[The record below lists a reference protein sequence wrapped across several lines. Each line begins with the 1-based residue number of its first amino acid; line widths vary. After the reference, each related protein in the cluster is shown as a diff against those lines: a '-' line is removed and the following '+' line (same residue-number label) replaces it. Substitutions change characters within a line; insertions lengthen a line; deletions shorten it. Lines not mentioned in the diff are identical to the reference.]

1 MEENQLWF
9 LIARHLS
16 GEISAEETKTLQELL
31 KKHPDKHQL
40 FDILQSY
47 FVLPD
52 DTEETAGDSSM
63 DDELRF
69 RRIIE
74 HSEDPPD
81 LTPLPEINP
90 VITRDRY
97 RFWRYAAAVAGIV
110 MLTGLGFNYF
120 HQPGVKIDQSK
131 PKGEN
136 VTARGNEFIS
146 RSGAR
151 TKLVLPDGSQ
161 VWLNAGSKLNYSN
174 AYNETQ
180 RDVDLEGEAYFDVVK
195 VAGRPFIVHAS
206 SLNIRAVGTAFV
218 VKSYPQDETIEATL
232 LRGIIEVTRKDLPD
246 GPKVILKPN
255 EKLIFSKQLETEVH
269 HYGGDTSS
277 RSAKT
282 IGKIS
287 IAAVSIAIPDS
298 NKVETS
304 WVYNRLVFDG
314 DNFQELA
321 KKMERWYNVKIII
334 NSKELLRYRFKGAF
348 ENETIREALDA
359 LQLTAEFSY
368 KIDNN
373 VINIYTAETNPRKRR

>member
-16 GEISAEETKTLQELL
+16 GEISTDESKKLQELL
-31 KKHPDKHQL
+31 KKYPDKHQL
-40 FDILQSY
+40 FDIIQSY
-47 FVLPD
+47 FILPGD
-52 DTEETAGDSSM
+52 REEVAVDSSM

-74 HSEDPPD
+74 HSEFDTDLPP
-81 LTPLPEINP
+81 PETIP

-97 RFWRYAAAVAGIV
+97 RFWRYAAAVGCFAII
-110 MLTGLGFNYF
+110 TGLGFNYF
-120 HQPGVKIDQSK
+120 RQPK
-131 PKGEN
+131 PKTENIKLKADN

-146 RSGAR
+146 RSGVK

-174 AYNETQ
+174 TYNETQ

-195 VAGRPFIVHAS
+195 ITGRPFIVHAS

-255 EKLIFSKQLETEVH
+255 EKLIPASNWKPKCIILPVILHPGLQKSSERYLSPLFQEPFRIAIRKKPPGYITGWFSMATA
-269 HYGGDTSS
+269 S
-277 RSAKT
+277 RS
-282 IGKIS
+282 
-287 IAAVSIAIPDS
+287 
-298 NKVETS
+298 
-304 WVYNRLVFDG
+304 L
-314 DNFQELA
+314 Q
-321 KKMERWYNVKIII
+321 KKWNGGTM
-334 NSKELLRYRFKGAF
+334 
-348 ENETIREALDA
+348 
-359 LQLTAEFSY
+359 
-368 KIDNN
+368 
-373 VINIYTAETNPRKRR
+373 

>member
-16 GEISAEETKTLQELL
+16 GEITPDESRVLQELL
-31 KKHPDKHQL
+31 KKYPDKHHL

-52 DTEETAGDSSM
+52 DAEEVPGDSSM

-74 HSEDPPD
+74 HSGSEPD
-81 LTPLPEINP
+81 LTPVP
-90 VITRDRY
+90 VIQPIVTRDRH
-97 RFWRYAAAVAGIV
+97 RFWWYAAIVACTAILAGA
-110 MLTGLGFNYF
+110 GFNYL
-120 HQPGVKIDQSK
+120 HQPKAKI
-131 PKGEN
+131 EN
-136 VTARGNEFIS
+136 IAAKGNEIIS

-151 TKLVLPDGSQ
+151 TKLLLPDGSQ

-174 AYNETQ
+174 AYNVTLRE
-180 RDVDLEGEAYFDVVK
+180 VDLEGEAYFDVVK
-195 VAGRPFIVHAS
+195 ATGRPFIVHAS

-218 VKSYPQDETIEATL
+218 VKSYPQDETIETTL

-255 EKLIFSKQLETEVH
+255 EKLIFSKQPEMEVH
-269 HYGGDTSS
+269 HYASDTPAK
-277 RSAKT
+277 SART

-287 IAAVSIAIPDS
+287 VAAVSIAIPDS

-314 DNFQELA
+314 DTFQELA
-321 KKMERWYNVKIII
+321 KKMERWYNVKITIK
-334 NSKELLRYRFKGAF
+334 SKELLRYRFKGAF
-348 ENETIREALDA
+348 ENETIQEALNA

-368 KIDNN
+368 KINN
-373 VINIYTAETNPRKRR
+373 NEIDIFKK